1 MAEILFAQKKKGPTA
16 LGMHPE
22 AGVPVYS
29 MIGPFGPYVQLGDAG
44 EDGKKPKRMTIPK
57 TIDAQHVTLEQAL
70 GLLSLPRTLGSHP
83 ETGKPVKAS
92 IGRFGPYVV
101 HEDATKVYKS
111 VPKEI
116 DVLQVD
122 LPHAVELLKQAR
134 TRRGATP
141 LRELGPHPADG
152 QPVQLFE
159 GKYGPYVKHGKVN
172 ATVPKDTPIDQV
184 TLAQAIALI
193 EERAARGG
201 GAPRR
206 GARRSAPKKATGK
219 APTKSAPKKAP
230 PKKAP
235 KKKPAPTSK

>member
-1 MAEILFAQKKKGPTA
+1 
-16 LGMHPE
+16 MHPE
-22 AGVPVYS
+22 AGLPVYS
-29 MIGPFGPYVQLGDAG
+29 MIGPFGPYVQLGEAG

-57 TIDAQHVTLEQAL
+57 TIDPQHITLETAL

-101 HEDATKVYKS
+101 HEDTAKVYKS
-111 VPKEI
+111 LPREM

-122 LPHAVELLKQAR
+122 LPAALELLKQAR
-134 TRRGATP
+134 ARRGATP
-141 LRELGPHPADG
+141 LRELGAHPADG

-172 ATVPKDTPIDQV
+172 ATVPKETPIDQV
-184 TLAQAIALI
+184 TLAQAVALI

-201 GAPRR
+201 VAPRR
-206 GARRSAPKKATGK
+206 AARRSAPKKA
-219 APTKSAPKKAP
+219 AKKAP
-230 PKKAP
+230 PKNNAGRKPATSKAPLKKAP
-235 KKKPAPTSK
+235 KKKPPPKKK